1 MNDKARQVWGL
12 IFGLPIGFAIGITV
26 FIFVMQLEGS
36 ARIAAIAILL
46 ALGISVLAW
55 AARRNAKGSR
65 QVEALLDI
73 LYKEADPE
81 KFIRASQEALK
92 KAKHRTLKS
101 TLTLNLAVGYTASG
115 RYDEAICTLKEMNVS
130 LADKVSK
137 TMYYLNAASCYAEKG
152 AATEALEAYSLAKPL
167 LEKTEKELPAGHI
180 LLTRGLLYF
189 AEGKYEDALET
200 FERAR
205 SRGFDERHTMTK
217 LQLFEARAY
226 TKLGKTK
233 EARTLYGKILQKK
246 TYPFL
251 LQKAKEELFALDN
264 PQKN

>member
-1 MNDKARQVWGL
+1 MSDKARQVWGL
-12 IFGLPIGFAIGITV
+12 VFGLPIGFAIGISV
-26 FIFVMQLEGS
+26 LMFVMQLQGGY
-36 ARIAAIAILL
+36 RIGAIAILL
-46 ALGISVLAW
+46 AVGISVLLW
-55 AARRNAKGSR
+55 ASLRNAKGSR

-81 KFIRASQEALK
+81 KFIAASLEALK

-101 TLTLNLAVGYTASG
+101 TLTLNLAVGYTANG
-115 RYDEAICTLKEMNVS
+115 QYEDAIRTMKEMNVS

-137 TMYYLNAASCYAEKG
+137 AMYYLNAAACYAEKG

-167 LEKTEKELPAGHI
+167 LEKTEKDMPAGHI
-180 LLTRGLLYF
+180 YLTRGLLYF
-189 AEGKYEDALET
+189 VEEKYQDALET

-205 SRGFDERHTMTK
+205 SRGFDDRHTMTK

-226 TKLGKTK
+226 KQIGKTK
-233 EARTLYGKILQKK
+233 EARALYGKILQKK

-251 LQKAKEELFALDN
+251 LQKAKEELAALDN
-264 PQKN
+264 PAEN